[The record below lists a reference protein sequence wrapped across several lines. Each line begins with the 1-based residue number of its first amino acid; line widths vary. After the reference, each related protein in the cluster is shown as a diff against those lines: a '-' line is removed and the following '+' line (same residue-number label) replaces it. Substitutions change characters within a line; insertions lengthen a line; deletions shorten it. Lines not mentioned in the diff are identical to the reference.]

1 MSKNTEIAVKET
13 EALAVQSEAMGMDA
27 MMEELEGLGSIS
39 LEQVKIPS
47 GGGIAFEVPGDD
59 PESPDIEKVLRGV
72 IVHHQPKNVY
82 FRNKFGEGETN
93 APDCSSADGKVGIM
107 TASRA
112 EMACATC
119 RYNQFGSGAD
129 GKGKACQNRIDLY
142 VMREGA
148 AFPIVLSL
156 PATSIKAFKNYLT
169 SIVLKGKRLYQAV
182 TEVSLKKVKSGGGID
197 YATCVFKKG
206 GEVSPE
212 KVAAMAE
219 MRELCKSLAAM
230 QKEEG
235 VAVDESTG
243 ELVELPDIEDAELP
257 FD

>member
-1 MSKNTEIAVKET
+1 MSKNTEIAVKENET
-13 EALAVQSEAMGMDA
+13 LAVQSEAMGMDA
-27 MMEELEGLGSIS
+27 MMEELEGLGPIS

-82 FRNKFGEGETN
+82 FRNKFGEGDKT
-93 APDCSSADGKVGIM
+93 APDCSSADGKIGIM
-107 TASRA
+107 TASGA
-112 EMACATC
+112 EKACATC
-119 RYNQFGSGAD
+119 KYNQFGSAAD
-129 GKGKACQNRIDLY
+129 GSNGKACQNRIDLY
-142 VMREGA
+142 IMREDA

-169 SIVLKGKRLYQAV
+169 AIVLKGKRLYQAV

-197 YATCVFKKG
+197 YATCVFKKA

-212 KVAAMAE
+212 EVLAMAE
-219 MRELCKSLAAM
+219 MRELCKGLAAM
-230 QKEEG
+230 QQSTA
-235 VAVDESTG
+235 VVDESTG
-243 ELVELPDIEDAELP
+243 EVVDVTGEPDEDFP
-257 FD
+257 F

>member
-27 MMEELEGLGSIS
+27 MMEELEGLGPIS

-47 GGGIAFEVPGDD
+47 GGGLAFEVPGDD
-59 PESPDIEKVLRGV
+59 PESPDVVQTLRGIV
-72 IVHHQPKNVY
+72 VHHQPKNVY

-93 APDCSSADGKVGIM
+93 TPDCSSSDGKTGIM
-107 TASRA
+107 TASGA
-112 EMACATC
+112 EKTCATC
-119 RYNQFGSGAD
+119 KFNQFGSAAD

-142 VMREGA
+142 IMREDA

-169 SIVLKGKRLYQAV
+169 SIVLKQKRLYQAV
-182 TEVSLKKVKSGGGID
+182 TEVSLKKVKSAGGIN
-197 YATCVFKKG
+197 YSTCVFKKA

-212 KVAAMAE
+212 EVLAMAE
-219 MRELCKSLAAM
+219 MRELCKSLASM
-230 QKEEG
+230 QKTAP
-235 VAVDESTG
+235 VVDESTG
-243 ELVELPDIEDAELP
+243 EVVDVTGEPDEDFP
-257 FD
+257 F

>member
-27 MMEELEGLGSIS
+27 MMEELEGLGPIS

-47 GGGIAFEVPGDD
+47 GGGLAFEVPGDD
-59 PESPDIEKVLRGV
+59 PESPDVVQTLRGV
-72 IVHHQPKNVY
+72 VVHHQPKNVY

-93 APDCSSADGKVGIM
+93 TPDCSSSDGKIGIM
-107 TASRA
+107 TASGA
-112 EMACATC
+112 EKTCATC
-119 RYNQFGSGAD
+119 KFNQFGSAAD

-142 VMREGA
+142 IMREDA

-169 SIVLKGKRLYQAV
+169 SIVLKQKRLYQAV
-182 TEVSLKKVKSGGGID
+182 TEVSLKKVKSAGGIN
-197 YATCVFKKG
+197 YSTCVFKKA

-212 KVAAMAE
+212 EVLAMAE
-219 MRELCKSLAAM
+219 MRELCKSLASM
-230 QKEEG
+230 QKTAP
-235 VAVDESTG
+235 VVDESTG
-243 ELVELPDIEDAELP
+243 EVVDVTGEPDEDFP
-257 FD
+257 F